1 MKIYI
6 AHPYGGKE
14 ENKLKVESIIKDLV
28 SQYDNVIFISP
39 IHLFG
44 YLYSEVSY
52 SQGMEWCLNIL
63 KECDELW
70 LCDGWT
76 DSKGCRMEYDYA
88 KQHHIPIK
96 HI

>member
-1 MKIYI
+1 MKVYI

-44 YLYSEVSY
+44 YLYNEVSY

-63 KECDELW
+63 NECDEIW
-70 LCDGWT
+70 LCNGWE
-76 DSKGCRMEYDYA
+76 DSQGCRMEYYNSIVNN
-88 KQHHIPIK
+88 IPIK
-96 HI
+96 FL